1 LALNSVRQIGKKFID
16 GDQRSVHTFPDDF
29 SVLIDQEV
37 EPFRELPD
45 IIVSAELL
53 DDDGIDVAQKCIFR
67 VDLFLENAL
76 RRAQI
81 A

>member
-1 LALNSVRQIGKKFID
+1 LALNSVRQIGKKLID
-16 GDQRSVHTFPDDF
+16 RDQSSIHTFPDNF
-29 SVLIDQEV
+29 SVLINQEV
-37 EPFRELPD
+37 ETFRELPD
-45 IIVSAELL
+45 IIVGAELL
-53 DDDGIDVAQKCIFR
+53 DHDGIDVAQKCIFR